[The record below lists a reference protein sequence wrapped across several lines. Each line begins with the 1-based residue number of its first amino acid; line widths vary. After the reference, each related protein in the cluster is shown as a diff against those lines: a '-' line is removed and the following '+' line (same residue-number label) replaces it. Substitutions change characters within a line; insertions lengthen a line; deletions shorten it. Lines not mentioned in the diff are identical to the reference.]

1 MKYFYLLLALVI
13 PFISEAQS
21 RRKKQ
26 GTDSLSYY
34 SGELGRLAR
43 ANRDSFH
50 KSEPYVAATAG
61 YKRHL
66 RHSNDYSSFT
76 LFFDVFGSDYGQ
88 LNNMLAVDGFPA
100 LNETGGRIGFG
111 TSHKVNRGI
120 VDINFIVAGLS
131 NKSEKGNEKVSTS
144 FSNVFQFDLG
154 YDLLN
159 SKIASLYPYAGLA
172 LRISTLKY
180 VEKGVQNPNYTSLA
194 DMVIGGKEISME
206 STRIGYQ
213 LGVGFDIKLWQD
225 KDGFTRNML
234 FIKAGMNRPM
244 WKDKFSIGELPNYNA
259 GIKQGQ
265 WIITV
270 GFKFGTKG

>member
-1 MKYFYLLLALVI
+1 VKYFYFLLALVI
-13 PFISEAQS
+13 PFIAEAQS
-21 RRKKQ
+21 GRKKQ
-26 GTDSLSYY
+26 ETDSLSYY
-34 SGELGRLAR
+34 SGELGRLSR

-61 YKRHL
+61 YYRHL

-76 LFFDVFGSDYGQ
+76 LFFDVFGSDYSQ
-88 LNNMLAVDGFPA
+88 LNKMLAADGFPA
-100 LNETGGRIGFG
+100 LNETGGRVGFG
-111 TSHKVNRGI
+111 ISYKVNRGI
-120 VDINFIVAGLS
+120 VDMNFIVAGLS
-131 NKSEKGNEKVSTS
+131 NKSEKGNEKISTS

-154 YDLLN
+154 YDLLK
-159 SKIASLYPYAGLA
+159 SKIVSLYPYAGLA

-180 VEKGVQNPNYTSLA
+180 TEKGVHNPNYTSLS

-225 KDGFTRNML
+225 KEGFTRNML
-234 FIKAGMNRPM
+234 FIKGGMNRPM
-244 WKDKFSIGELPNYNA
+244 WKDKFNIGDLPDYNA

-270 GFKFGTKG
+270 GFKFGTKQ

>member
-1 MKYFYLLLALVI
+1 M

-34 SGELGRLAR
+34 SAELGRLSR

-66 RHSNDYSSFT
+66 RHSKDYSSFT
-76 LFFDVFGSDYGQ
+76 LFFDVFGSDYSQ
-88 LNNMLAVDGFPA
+88 LNNMLAADGFPA
-100 LNETGGRIGFG
+100 MNETGGRIGFG

-120 VDINFIVAGLS
+120 VDISYIVVGLS
-131 NKSEKGNEKVSTS
+131 NKSEKGNEKISTS

-159 SKIASLYPYAGLA
+159 GKIASLYPYAGLA
-172 LRISTLKY
+172 LRISTLIF
-180 VEKGVQNPNYTSLA
+180 GVRSRRAASRWSRLVALA
-194 DMVIGGKEISME
+194 SVVLKRSSTVSRTTTGRLGGSP
-206 STRIGYQ
+206 R
-213 LGVGFDIKLWQD
+213 
-225 KDGFTRNML
+225 
-234 FIKAGMNRPM
+234 
-244 WKDKFSIGELPNYNA
+244 SIL
-259 GIKQGQ
+259 
-265 WIITV
+265 
-270 GFKFGTKG
+270 